1 MENIETDN
9 VKESQENNNNI
20 EEIILQWQKEFER
33 TTGIESQVGIIEHK
47 DWTHVVR
54 YLDVEGP
61 VLSCYDKDSF
71 LSAIS
76 TLKNRPSIL
85 KESPTECMEH
95 APSPTELPTE

>member
-1 MENIETDN
+1 MSN
-9 VKESQENNNNI
+9 KSQENNQTI

-33 TTGIESQVGIIEHK
+33 TTGIGSQVGITENET
-47 DWTHVVR
+47 WTHVVC
-54 YLDVEGP
+54 YLGEEGP
-61 VLSCYDKDSF
+61 VCSCYNKDLF

-95 APSPTELPTE
+95 PPSPTHTELPTE

>member
-1 MENIETDN
+1 MSN
-9 VKESQENNNNI
+9 KSQENNQAI

-33 TTGIESQVGIIEHK
+33 TTGIESQVGITENET
-47 DWTHVVR
+47 WTHVVF
-54 YLDVEGP
+54 YLGVEGH
-61 VLSCYDKDSF
+61 VCSCYNKDLF

-95 APSPTELPTE
+95 APSPTHTELPTE

>member
-1 MENIETDN
+1 MENVENKTDN
-9 VKESQENNNNI
+9 VKESQDNNDNI

-61 VLSCYDKDSF
+61 VFSYYDKDSF

-76 TLKNRPSIL
+76 TLKDRPSIL
-85 KESPTECMEH
+85 KESPTECSTH
-95 APSPTELPTE
+95 TELPTE